1 MRVID
6 ILSQR
11 QNGQFDPFVFDD
23 HFDQDASFFIHFP
36 LIKKISSLRA
46 PPHTSHSP
54 LNGLLVHMIQG
65 FYVLLCRVKVS
76 GKFLHSSHFSPH
88 LIKLHDQVSPHICV

>member
-6 ILSQR
+6 ILSQI

-36 LIKKISSLRA
+36 LIKK
-46 PPHTSHSP
+46 
-54 LNGLLVHMIQG
+54 
-65 FYVLLCRVKVS
+65 F
-76 GKFLHSSHFSPH
+76 
-88 LIKLHDQVSPHICV
+88 QVSTHHPTLLNLKDNS